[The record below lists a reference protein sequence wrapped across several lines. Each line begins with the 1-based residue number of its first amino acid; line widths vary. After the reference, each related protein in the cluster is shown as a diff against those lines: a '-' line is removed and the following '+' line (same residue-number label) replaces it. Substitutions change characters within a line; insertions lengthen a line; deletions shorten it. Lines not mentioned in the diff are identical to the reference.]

1 MKFGLLGPLHAQIA
15 ERAVQLNG
23 PRQAKVLAALLI
35 DANSTVSLERL
46 VAVMWDADAP
56 ATAVRQVQDAV
67 SGLRRNLTACG
78 APRSLI
84 STHRGGYAIHVAR
97 DQLDLLE
104 FDHERH
110 LAGQQVAPREA
121 AVALRRALACWR
133 GSALMDISSR
143 VLEIDAAR
151 LNERRAATHKQCLAI
166 ELDLGRHREV
176 IDELADL
183 LREHPYDEDVAQHLI
198 VALYRCRRQGEALQ
212 VYERLRRTLA
222 DELGVDPTPSL
233 QALHQRILTG
243 DPALTPPDPAPA
255 PAPDRAPEPLPA
267 PDRMPDATADGVAG
281 PTADRTPGP
290 RADRVPDPTPAPTPG
305 SAHGPATERPADS
318 DRHPSHTSAP
328 QRQDTMTGP
337 VMVLPV
343 RQLPLDVPDFVGRAD
358 ALDEIAG
365 LLDESAPK
373 RAPVAVVVGG
383 PGVGKSCLV
392 THAARLA
399 RAGFPDG
406 QLYLNLA
413 ATSDEPRDPGLM
425 LAEALRALSIAGSA
439 IPNSLVERAA
449 LYRSLLVDRRML
461 VVLDDAGHADQVV
474 PLLPGADGCA
484 VLITSRTL
492 LTQLP
497 GARHIDLDVLRRVEA
512 RELFTGIVGRDRVE
526 REPGEADAILDCCG
540 NLPLAIRIASGKLT
554 GRPAWSLRVLRE
566 RIEDE
571 SRRLAE
577 LRIGDL
583 SVRASVEL
591 SLRLLPA
598 DAVRALSLLG
608 LLGAYTLPGWVVGP
622 LLDRPDGEEVLDIL
636 VDASL
641 VRLVATDALG
651 EPRYRLHDLIR
662 TCAVEIAAPLATA
675 DKRDAIVRV
684 LSVWLD
690 LVRRGTDRLPGGLLA
705 APRGTAP
712 RRSLPDTVV
721 ERLMADAFGWFDV
734 ERDNLLGTVKLAV
747 DWGLD
752 ELAWEL
758 AAGTATYYD
767 HRCLYQDWQ
776 HGHRLALDAA
786 EAAGNATGASVLLRG
801 LGQLHIYQDEYD
813 RATRALESSIELCRD
828 TGDKRGEALSL
839 ATLSTVS
846 RVQGRDVEALDRV
859 EEALAIAV
867 GEGDRHIEAQL
878 SCSMGVMRLMQGELD
893 EAESWFTGALRL
905 ARDLD
910 DEHRVAVVLRR
921 FSRLHDRRADPDE
934 ALHCLRQALATFEK
948 LADERCAGYTLLEV
962 GRVYAGQDDRNR
974 ATPALERAAALFHRH
989 GDRQDEATCWQL
1001 IGDLEA
1007 AAGIP
1012 DLARQHRERAAR
1024 LWQTIGEMNDTTAPP
1039 ARPSSP

>member
-15 ERAVQLNG
+15 GRTVPLNG
-23 PRQAKVLAALLI
+23 PRQAKMLAALLI
-35 DANSTVSLERL
+35 DANNIVARERL
-46 VAVMWDADAP
+46 VAVMWDTNAP

-67 SGLRRNLTACG
+67 SGLRRNLVACG
-78 APRSLI
+78 APSSLI
-84 STHRGGYAIHVAR
+84 STRRGGYEIHLAQ

-104 FDHERH
+104 FDHQRH
-110 LAGQQVAPREA
+110 LAEQHTAPFEA

-133 GSALMDISSR
+133 GNALVDTPSQA
-143 VLEIDAAR
+143 LEIDAAR
-151 LNERRAATHKQCLAI
+151 LNEKRADTHKQCLAI

-176 IDELADL
+176 IDELTAL
-183 LREHPYDEDVAQHLI
+183 LHEHPYDEQVAEHLM

-222 DELGVDPTPSL
+222 DELGVDPTPPL
-233 QALHQRILTG
+233 QALHQRILTA
-243 DPALTPPDPAPA
+243 DPALTAPVPASRPLDIPPESPAPA
-255 PAPDRAPEPLPA
+255 A
-267 PDRMPDATADGVAG
+267 
-281 PTADRTPGP
+281 PGP
-290 RADRVPDPTPAPTPG
+290 AMA
-305 SAHGPATERPADS
+305 
-318 DRHPSHTSAP
+318 
-328 QRQDTMTGP
+328 M
-337 VMVLPV
+337 PV
-343 RQLPLDVPDFVGRAD
+343 RQLPLDVPDFVGRAE
-358 ALDEIAG
+358 ALAEIAG
-365 LLDESAPK
+365 LLDGSAPN
-373 RAPVAVVVGG
+373 RAPVAVIVGG

-399 RAGFPDG
+399 SANFPDG

-439 IPNSLVERAA
+439 IPIGLAERAA
-449 LYRSLLVDRRML
+449 LYRSLLVDRHML
-461 VVLDDAGHADQVV
+461 VVLDDAGHADQVL
-474 PLLPGADGCA
+474 PLLPAADGCA

-497 GARHIDLDVLRRVEA
+497 GARHIDLDVLSPAEA
-512 RELFTGIVGRDRVE
+512 RELFTGIVGRRRVE
-526 REPGEADAILDCCG
+526 REPAEADAILNFCG

-622 LLDRPDGEEVLDIL
+622 LLDRPDAEEVLDTL

-641 VRLVATDALG
+641 VRLTATDALG

-662 TCAVEIAAPLATA
+662 TCAVEIAAPLPTE
-675 DKRDAIVRV
+675 DKQDAIIRV
-684 LSVWLD
+684 LSVWLE
-690 LVRRGTDRLPGGLLA
+690 LTGRGTDRLPAAGLLA
-705 APRGTAP
+705 AAPGSAP
-712 RRSLPDTVV
+712 RRSLPDAVV
-721 ERLMADAFGWFDV
+721 DRLMADPVGWFDA
-734 ERDNLLGTVKLAV
+734 ERDNLLGAVKLAV

-758 AAGTATYYD
+758 AAGAATYYD

-786 EAAGNATGASVLLRG
+786 EAAGNVRGASVLLRG
-801 LGQLHIYQDEYD
+801 LGQLHIYQDEFD
-813 RATRALESSIELCRD
+813 RATRALESSLGLCQD
-828 TGDKRGEALSL
+828 GGDKRGEALSVAML
-839 ATLSTVS
+839 GTVS
-846 RVQGRDVEALDRV
+846 RVQGRDDEALERV
-859 EEALAIAV
+859 EHALAIAA
-867 GEGDRHIEAQL
+867 GEGERHIEAQL
-878 SCSMGVMRLMQGELD
+878 SCTMAVMKLMQGKLD
-893 EAESWFTGALRL
+893 EAELWFDGALSQASAL
-905 ARDLD
+905 GDG
-910 DEHRVAVVLRR
+910 HRVAVVLRR
-921 FSRLHDRRADPDE
+921 FSRLHDRRGDPDE
-934 ALHCLRQALATFEK
+934 ALRCLGQALATFEA
-948 LADERCAGYTLLEV
+948 LADERCAAYTLLEV
-962 GRVYAGQDDRNR
+962 GRVYAGQHDRDR
-974 ATPALERAAALFHRH
+974 ASPALERAAGLFHRH
-989 GDRQDEATCWQL
+989 GDRQDEAACWQL
-1001 IGDLEA
+1001 IGDLDA
-1007 AAGIP
+1007 AAGVHH
-1012 DLARQHRERAAR
+1012 LAQQHRGRALR
-1024 LWQTIGEMNDTTAPP
+1024 LWQMIGDINQTKAP

>member
-1 MKFGLLGPLHAQIA
+1 MRFGLLGPLHAQIA
-15 ERAVQLNG
+15 GRAVLLNG
-23 PRQAKVLAALLI
+23 PRQAKMLAALLI
-35 DANSTVSLERL
+35 DANNVVAMERL
-46 VAVMWDADAP
+46 VAVMWDANAP

-67 SGLRRNLTACG
+67 SGLRRNLAACG
-78 APRSLI
+78 APGTLI
-84 STHRGGYAIHVAR
+84 STRRGGYEIHLAQG
-97 DQLDLLE
+97 QLDLLE

-110 LAGQQVAPREA
+110 LAEQHTAPSET

-133 GSALMDISSR
+133 GDALADTPSQ

-151 LNERRAATHKQCLAI
+151 LNEQRAATHKQCLAI

-176 IDELADL
+176 IDELTAL
-183 LREHPYDEDVAQHLI
+183 LREHPYDEQVAEHLM

-212 VYERLRRTLA
+212 AYERLRRTLA
-222 DELGVDPTPSL
+222 DELGVDPTPPL
-233 QALHQRILTG
+233 QALHQRILTA
-243 DPALTPPDPAPA
+243 DPALAAPVPSHGSPAVPP
-255 PAPDRAPEPLPA
+255 
-267 PDRMPDATADGVAG
+267 
-281 PTADRTPGP
+281 
-290 RADRVPDPTPAPTPG
+290 
-305 SAHGPATERPADS
+305 ERPA
-318 DRHPSHTSAP
+318 PVAP
-328 QRQDTMTGP
+328 GP
-337 VMVLPV
+337 AMAMPV
-343 RQLPLDVPDFVGRAD
+343 RQLPLDVPDFVGRAE
-358 ALDEIAG
+358 ALAEIAG
-365 LLDESAPK
+365 VLDGPAPN
-373 RAPVAVVVGG
+373 RARVAVVVGG

-399 RAGFPDG
+399 SANFPDG

-439 IPNSLVERAA
+439 IPNALSERAA

-461 VVLDDAGHADQVV
+461 VVLDDAGHADQVL
-474 PLLPGADGCA
+474 PLLPGAEGCA

-497 GARHIDLDVLRRVEA
+497 GARHIDLDVLSPAEA
-512 RELFTGIVGRDRVE
+512 RELFTGIVGWGRVE

-583 SVRASVEL
+583 SVRASVDL

-622 LLDRPDGEEVLDIL
+622 LLDRPDGEEVLDTL

-641 VRLVATDALG
+641 VRLTATDALG

-662 TCAVEIAAPLATA
+662 TCAMEAAAPLPTA
-675 DKRDAIVRV
+675 DKRDAIIRV

-690 LVRRGTDRLPGGLLA
+690 LVGRGTDRLPGGVLA
-705 APRGTAP
+705 AAPGSAP
-712 RRSLPDTVV
+712 RRSLPDAVV
-721 ERLMADAFGWFDV
+721 DRLMADPFGWFDA
-734 ERDNLLGTVKLAV
+734 ERDNLLGAVKLAV

-786 EAAGNATGASVLLRG
+786 EAAGNARGASVLLRG
-801 LGQLHIYQDEYD
+801 LGQLHIYQDEFD
-813 RATRALESSIELCRD
+813 RATRALETSIELCRD
-828 TGDKRGEALSL
+828 TGDKRGEALSM

-846 RVQGRDVEALDRV
+846 RVQGRDDEALERV
-859 EEALAIAV
+859 EQALTIAV
-867 GEGDRHIEAQL
+867 GEGDRHVEAQL
-878 SCSMGVMRLMQGELD
+878 SCSMGVMRLMQGQLD
-893 EAESWFTGALRL
+893 EAESWFDGALRL
-905 ARDLD
+905 ATALD

-921 FSRLHDRRADPDE
+921 FSRLHVERGDPDE
-934 ALHCLRQALATFEK
+934 ALRCLGQALATFEE
-948 LADERCAGYTLLEV
+948 LADERCAAYTLLEV
-962 GRVYAGQDDRNR
+962 GRVYVGQDDRDR
-974 ATPALERAAALFHRH
+974 ASPALERAAGLFHRH

-1001 IGDLEA
+1001 VGDLEA
-1007 AAGIP
+1007 AAG
-1012 DLARQHRERAAR
+1012 DHDMARHHRSRALR
-1024 LWQTIGEMNDTTAPP
+1024 LWQTIGEMNQTEAP